1 MVNNTQLVYYQ
12 HPQESI
18 EIPDKKKLVSFIQ
31 NRRAVKR
38 VMKQQTFAERLLKTI
53 MISSILSANFFGIG
67 ALGCWGLEI
76 IEANT
81 KPIIISQEQQWQER
95 KHICLGWMLFGLASF
110 FGSASLG
117 KKPEVVKVISTE
129 DLSKGR

>member
-1 MVNNTQLVYYQ
+1 MVNNTQLVY
-12 HPQESI
+12 HPQPQEPI
-18 EIPDKKKLVSFIQ
+18 DLQDKEKLVSLMQ

-38 VMKQQTFAERLLKTI
+38 FIRRQTFAERLFKTI
-53 MISSILSANFFGIG
+53 AISSILSANLFGIG

-76 IEANT
+76 VEAKT
-81 KPIIISQEQQWQER
+81 KPIILSQEQKWQER

-117 KKPEVVKVISTE
+117 KKPEV
-129 DLSKGR
+129 DKGVGCE